1 MALVNEARHLS
12 IVSSEGFVRQ
22 TMAKN
27 ILVTGA
33 TGKQGG
39 AVISALLAS
48 PSSAN
53 FVIYAVTR
61 DAASSAAKSLASKS
75 NVEIVEGNLDDP
87 AALFQSAGVPIWGIF
102 SVQTFMGSGQS
113 TATEQRQGIQ
123 LIDAAIAHGGVQQFV
138 YASADRGGGRS
149 SSDPTNIPHFISK
162 YHIEKCLEEKA
173 PQANMGYTILRPVAF
188 MENLTND
195 FPGMNQQSDNS
206 DMCMVTLNAVTR
218 NLRKQERMCWMCA
231 KSPVRMSGE

>member
-1 MALVNEARHLS
+1 MHHVSCHACLSVNVPDFVELNWLCSQHRQAMA
-12 IVSSEGFVRQ
+12 
-22 TMAKN
+22 MN

-39 AVISALLAS
+39 AVVSALLAS
-48 PSSAN
+48 PSSTD
-53 FVIYAVTR
+53 FMIYAVTR
-61 DAASSAAKSLASKS
+61 NASSSAATSLASRS
-75 NVEIVEGNLDDP
+75 NVKVIEGNLDDP
-87 AALFQSAGVPIWGIF
+87 AALFQSAGVPIWGVF

-123 LIDAAIAHGGVQQFV
+123 LIDAAVAHGSVQQFV
-138 YASADRGGGRS
+138 YASADRGGSRS

-162 YHIEKCLEEKA
+162 YHIEKYLEEKA

-195 FPGMNQQSDNS
+195 FPGMNQQ
-206 DMCMVTLNAVTR
+206 
-218 NLRKQERMCWMCA
+218 
-231 KSPVRMSGE
+231 